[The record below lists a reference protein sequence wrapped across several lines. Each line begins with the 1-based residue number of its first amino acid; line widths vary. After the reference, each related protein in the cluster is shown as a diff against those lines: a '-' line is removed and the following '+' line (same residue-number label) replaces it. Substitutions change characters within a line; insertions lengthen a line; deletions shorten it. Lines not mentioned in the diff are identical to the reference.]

1 MYFSKPPQSKRSPHG
16 NFLPWI
22 IQVMN
27 NHGLVLEQPW
37 WRLGI
42 SHDLRTPPFTYIYI
56 CVWIFFE
63 IPIRVI
69 LYPEVNIRDCRLEMP
84 KSSGK
89 DMAIKFYLEK
99 RVATASIRQRLVV
112 FHVRGT
118 SLIWTLHEGYKFD
131 MWNEDWSDCTP
142 FCHSGSR
149 SHVVFSSPRWAT
161 QNLAS
166 RWCNGYTSDAVEKK
180 CKGMD
185 PNDPST

>member
-1 MYFSKPPQSKRSPHG
+1 MVTTG
-16 NFLPWI
+16 NLPWLK
-22 IQVMN
+22 N
-27 NHGLVLEQPW
+27 
-37 WRLGI
+37 
-42 SHDLRTPPFTYIYI
+42 PPFTYIYI
-56 CVWIFFE
+56 YMCVCIFYE
-63 IPIRVI
+63 IPVRVI

-112 FHVRGT
+112 FHVRGM

-142 FCHSGSR
+142 FCHSGAR

-180 CKGMD
+180 VQRHGSKR
-185 PNDPST
+185 PINLSTKEKSPELSALCRAKRI